1 MDISP
6 RAHARISCDR
16 PVDLFSTGPSGTRL
30 GDGRLLNISVTG
42 ALLACDYDLK
52 SRATYRLDLT
62 GPKVPIQFFFHI
74 VRVAPR
80 GKKYRPL
87 RHYGIIFELTPEQA
101 QKLGAVVD
109 SIRSQP
115 SPDDD
120 SLLDRLIR
128 GYWSG

>member
-16 PVDLFSTGPSGTRL
+16 PVDLFATPSGTRL

-42 ALLACDYDLK
+42 ALLACDYELK

-62 GPKVPIQFFFHI
+62 GAAVPIQFQFHI
-74 VRVAPR
+74 VRIAPR
-80 GKKYRPL
+80 GQKYRQLP
-87 RHYGIIFELTPEQA
+87 HYGIVFELSPEQTK
-101 QKLGAVVD
+101 KLGEVVD

-120 SLLDRLIR
+120 TLLDRLIR